1 MDTGWT
7 AVRAAFAMIGGVD
20 DDARGADRE
29 SGAAERLIA
38 FADAVVAIAI
48 TLLAL
53 ELPVPE
59 GRTAHELL
67 VSVRHNDG
75 DYIAFLVSFSV
86 IAAMWARHHHVMR
99 WAARS
104 DDRLRSLNM
113 VWLLAIVLNP
123 FATDM
128 IAVDAH
134 DTSGAHALRF
144 GFYAVLQ
151 IVANLAFLAM
161 IRHLVAAGLQSPD
174 APLDLWP
181 ETRRGGITVIGVFAL
196 SIPLFLITRDAWV
209 LWFLGPMVVSF
220 ARRNGLFR
228 TKRQP
233 TG

>member
-1 MDTGWT
+1 MAEDQ
-7 AVRAAFAMIGGVD
+7 VVV
-20 DDARGADRE
+20 RE
-29 SGAAERLIA
+29 SGDADRLIA

-59 GRTAHELL
+59 GKTAHELL
-67 VSVRHNDG
+67 TSARHHQG
-75 DYIAFLVSFSV
+75 DYLAFLVSFLV

-99 WAARS
+99 YAERS

-123 FATDM
+123 FATDL

-134 DTSGAHALRF
+134 DTAAAHALRF

-151 IVANLAFLAM
+151 ILANVAFLAM
-161 IRHLVAAGLQSPD
+161 IRHLVRAGLQSAD
-174 APLDLWP
+174 APADLWP
-181 ETRRGGITVIGVFAL
+181 ETRRGGLTISAIFAL
-196 SIPLFLITRDAWV
+196 SIPLFFVSRDAYV
-209 LWFLGPMVVSF
+209 LWFAGPVVIHF
-220 ARRNGLFR
+220 ARRHGLFR
-228 TKRQP
+228 TRKQP